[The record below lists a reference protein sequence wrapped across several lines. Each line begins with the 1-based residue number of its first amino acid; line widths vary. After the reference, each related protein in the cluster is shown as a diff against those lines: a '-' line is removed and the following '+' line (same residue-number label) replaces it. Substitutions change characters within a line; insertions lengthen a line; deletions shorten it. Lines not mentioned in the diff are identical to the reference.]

1 MATFYSFFYERRI
14 FMFFTISGNAKLDKE
29 LIRKATKKV
38 GKRTSFLPKTIK
50 YSVIETEEQLHVLG
64 QVLEQENQSS
74 VKLTLTLHDKEGKIE
89 KAGTEYVFGPLDYQI
104 SEGFYPTLIDLI
116 RLDIFKDTDET
127 MSVEESY
134 RNEKILQVLEEELE
148 SDQRKVNQVSE
159 VEANEEVPWERP
171 IFPKDESKE
180 KEKGIIDEQADI
192 LTHKSIFEEENEVMG
207 QLEVDPFEETMEN
220 EETAEVEVDPV
231 EANEEPTWTE
241 GDSQEYIEPLISEE
255 VEKNET
261 EIQKATVFDYILDQ
275 YPPEYEW
282 MKEKNKLFLNEL
294 YSKYQLPQTYQA
306 FLESKEELISQGKGT
321 LLEQLES
328 VQSTNWHEL
337 AQEDLLA
344 TFEERQQETDQEI
357 NEYATEQSSNWEK
370 AKEELN
376 KEEQRVIEEE
386 VQKIKERYE
395 KKRDN
400 AYSLCVEKINNFTQT
415 NQEALSKEKEN
426 LLKERIKERK
436 EEFYRGLRTDKLRI
450 SKELNEQ
457 LNKLY
462 QTTTEVLMEKHEQI
476 QQELQVQIPKWKKE
490 YEIHQQELKEQ
501 EEKQRKKEKEREQ
514 LELKK
519 REQDLAE
526 QKMALEKQR
535 LEQEKEKEAAA
546 RKERQEQMDTL
557 RQAQLNYLTHPQ
569 PAPLVTAVQTPVDNQ
584 TNLTPSP
591 QRSFNGWMV
600 GCIASLSLLL
610 GGGTVFA
617 FNHINQ
623 SSQADSVATTASIKE
638 EAQEQAR
645 KEYEQQLEEL
655 LNRTNQSTTESSM
668 ENSKESDS
676 SKAKE
681 GSSDSTVQSNTSE
694 SSESNEVK

>member
-1 MATFYSFFYERRI
+1 
-14 FMFFTISGNAKLDKE
+14 MFFTISGNAKLDKE

-116 RLDIFKDTDET
+116 RLDVFKDTDET

-134 RNEKILQVLEEELE
+134 RNEKLLQVLEEELE

-159 VEANEEVPWERP
+159 VEVNEEVPWERP
-171 IFPKDESKE
+171 IFPKKESKE
-180 KEKGIIDEQADI
+180 KETVYVDEQADI
-192 LTHKSIFEEENEVMG
+192 PTQKSIFEEENDVMG
-207 QLEVDPFEETMEN
+207 QLEVDPFEETMED
-220 EETAEVEVDPV
+220 EETDEVEVDPV
-231 EANEEPTWTE
+231 EANEESTWTE
-241 GDSQEYIEPLISEE
+241 GDFQEYIEPLISEE

-275 YPPEYEW
+275 YPPEHEW

-337 AQEDLLA
+337 GQEDLLA

-370 AKEELN
+370 VKEELN

-386 VQKIKERYE
+386 VQKVKERYE

-400 AYSLCVEKINNFTQT
+400 AYSLCVEKINNFTKT

-436 EEFYRGLRTDKLRI
+436 EEFYRGLRTDKLKI

-490 YEIHQQELKEQ
+490 YEIQQQELKEQ
-501 EEKQRKKEKEREQ
+501 E
-514 LELKK
+514 
-519 REQDLAE
+519 
-526 QKMALEKQR
+526 EKQR

-557 RQAQLNYLTHPQ
+557 RQAQLNYLAQPQ
-569 PAPLVTAVQTPVDNQ
+569 PVAAVQTPVNNQ
-584 TNLTPSP
+584 ANLTPSP

>member
-1 MATFYSFFYERRI
+1 MY
-14 FMFFTISGNAKLDKE
+14 FTIAGNTKTDKE
-29 LIRKATKKV
+29 LIKKATKEV

-64 QVLEQENQSS
+64 KVLEHESRSS
-74 VKLTLTLHDKEGKIE
+74 VKLTLTLHDTEGKIE

-104 SEGFYPTLIDLI
+104 SEGFYPTLMDLI
-116 RLDIFKDTDET
+116 RLDVFKETDET

-134 RNEKILQVLEEELE
+134 RNEKLLQVLEEELE
-148 SDQRKVNQVSE
+148 SDQRKVNQGSE
-159 VEANEEVPWERP
+159 VEVNEEVPWERP
-171 IFPKDESKE
+171 IFPKKESKE
-180 KEKGIIDEQADI
+180 KETVYVDEQADI
-192 LTHKSIFEEENEVMG
+192 PTQKSIFEEENDVMG
-207 QLEVDPFEETMEN
+207 QLEVDPFEETMED

-231 EANEEPTWTE
+231 EANEESIWTE

-255 VEKNET
+255 VEKNEI
-261 EIQKATVFDYILDQ
+261 EIQKATIFDYILDQ
-275 YPPEYEW
+275 YPPEHEW

-400 AYSLCVEKINNFTQT
+400 AYSLCVAKINNFTQT

-436 EEFYRGLRTDKLRI
+436 EEFYRGLRTDKLKI

-490 YEIHQQELKEQ
+490 YEIQQQELKEQ
-501 EEKQRKKEKEREQ
+501 EEKQRQKEKEREQ

-526 QKMALEKQR
+526 QQMAIEKQR
-535 LEQEKEKEAAA
+535 LNQEKEKEAA

-557 RQAQLNYLTHPQ
+557 RQAQLNYLAQPQ
-569 PAPLVTAVQTPVDNQ
+569 PTSSVAAVQTPVNNQ

-623 SSQADSVATTASIKE
+623 SSQADSVATTTSIKE

-668 ENSKESDS
+668 ENSKESDP

>member
-1 MATFYSFFYERRI
+1 MIA
-14 FMFFTISGNAKLDKE
+14 GNIKKDKE
-29 LIRKATKKV
+29 LIKKATKEV

-50 YSVIETEEQLHVLG
+50 YSVIETEEQLHALG
-64 QVLEQENQSS
+64 KVLEQEKQSS
-74 VKLTLTLHDKEGKIE
+74 VKLTLTLHDTEGKIE

-104 SEGFYPTLIDLI
+104 SEGFYPTLMDLI
-116 RLDIFKDTDET
+116 RLDIFKETDEN

-134 RNEKILQVLEEELE
+134 RNEKLLQVLEEELE
-148 SDQRKVNQVSE
+148 NDQLKVSQVSE
-159 VEANEEVPWERP
+159 GEANEEVPWERP
-171 IFPKDESKE
+171 IFPKKESKE
-180 KEKGIIDEQADI
+180 KEPVNVDEQADI
-192 LTHKSIFEEENEVMG
+192 PTQKSIFEEENEVMD
-207 QLEVDPFEETMEN
+207 QLDGDPFEETME
-220 EETAEVEVDPV
+220 ETTKVEIDPV

-357 NEYATEQSSNWEK
+357 NEYATEQSSNWER

-386 VQKIKERYE
+386 VQRIKERYE

-426 LLKERIKERK
+426 LLKERIRERK
-436 EEFYRGLRTDKLRI
+436 EEFYRGLRTDKLKI

-462 QTTTEVLMEKHEQI
+462 QTTTEVLTEKHEQI

-490 YEIHQQELKEQ
+490 YEIQQQELKEQ
-501 EEKQRKKEKEREQ
+501 EEKQRQKEKEREQ

-526 QKMALEKQR
+526 QQMAIEKQR
-535 LEQEKEKEAAA
+535 LKQEKEKEVAA

-557 RQAQLNYLTHPQ
+557 RQAQLNYLAHPQ
-569 PAPLVTAVQTPVDNQ
+569 PVSTVQTPVDNNQ
-584 TNLTPSP
+584 ANLTPSP

-623 SSQADSVATTASIKE
+623 SSQADSVATTTSIKE

-645 KEYEQQLEEL
+645 KEYEQQLEEI
-655 LNRTNQSTTESSM
+655 LNRTNQSTTDSSM
-668 ENSKESDS
+668 ENSKASDS
-676 SKAKE
+676 SKTKE
-681 GSSDSTVQSNTSE
+681 GSSDSTVQSNSSE

>member
-1 MATFYSFFYERRI
+1 MYFLLLFYERRI
-14 FMFFTISGNAKLDKE
+14 LMYFTITGNTKKDKE
-29 LIRKATKKV
+29 LIKKATKEV

-64 QVLEQENQSS
+64 KVLEQENQAS
-74 VKLTLTLHDKEGKIE
+74 VNLTLTLHDTEGKIE
-89 KAGTEYVFGPLDYQI
+89 KAGTEYVFGSLDYQI
-104 SEGFYPTLIDLI
+104 SEGFYPTLMDLI
-116 RLDIFKDTDET
+116 RLDVFKETDET

-134 RNEKILQVLEEELE
+134 RNEKLLQVLDEELE
-148 SDQRKVNQVSE
+148 NDQRKVNQVSE
-159 VEANEEVPWERP
+159 VEVNEEVPWERP
-171 IFPKDESKE
+171 IFPKKESE
-180 KEKGIIDEQADI
+180 EKGKDFVDEQADI
-192 LTHKSIFEEENEVMG
+192 PTQKSIFEEENEVME
-207 QLEVDPFEETMEN
+207 QIDENPFEETMED
-220 EETAEVEVDPV
+220 EETAEVEVVPA

-241 GDSQEYIEPLISEE
+241 GDSQEYIEPLISEA

-261 EIQKATVFDYILDQ
+261 EIQKATVLDYILDQ
-275 YPPEYEW
+275 YPPEHEW

-376 KEEQRVIEEE
+376 KEEQQVIEEE

-400 AYSLCVEKINNFTQT
+400 AYSLCIEKINNFTKT

-462 QTTTEVLMEKHEQI
+462 QTTTEVLMERHEQI
-476 QQELQVQIPKWKKE
+476 QQELQAQIPKWEKE
-490 YEIHQQELKEQ
+490 YEIQQQELKEQ
-501 EEKQRKKEKEREQ
+501 EEKQRQKEKEREQ

-526 QKMALEKQR
+526 QKMAIEKQR

-557 RQAQLNYLTHPQ
+557 RQAQLNYLAQPQ
-569 PAPLVTAVQTPVDNQ
+569 PVAPVQTPMNNQ

-610 GGGTVFA
+610 GGGTVFV

-676 SKAKE
+676 SKTKE
-681 GSSDSTVQSNTSE
+681 GSSDSTVHSNSSE

>member
-1 MATFYSFFYERRI
+1 MY
-14 FMFFTISGNAKLDKE
+14 FTIAGNTKTDKE
-29 LIRKATKKV
+29 LIKKATKEV

-64 QVLEQENQSS
+64 KVLEHESRSS
-74 VKLTLTLHDKEGKIE
+74 VKLTLTLHDTEGKIE
-89 KAGTEYVFGPLDYQI
+89 KAGTEYVFGQLDYQI
-104 SEGFYPTLIDLI
+104 SEGFYPTLMDLI
-116 RLDIFKDTDET
+116 RLDVFKETDET

-134 RNEKILQVLEEELE
+134 RNEKLLQVLEEELE
-148 SDQRKVNQVSE
+148 SDQRKVNQGSE
-159 VEANEEVPWERP
+159 VEVNEEVPWERQ
-171 IFPKDESKE
+171 IFPKKESKE
-180 KEKGIIDEQADI
+180 KETVYVDEQADI
-192 LTHKSIFEEENEVMG
+192 PTQKSIFEEENDVMG
-207 QLEVDPFEETMEN
+207 QLEVDPFEETMEDD
-220 EETAEVEVDPV
+220 ETAEVEVDPV
-231 EANEEPTWTE
+231 EANEESIWTE

-275 YPPEYEW
+275 YPPEHEW
-282 MKEKNKLFLNEL
+282 MKEKNKLFLNGL

-426 LLKERIKERK
+426 LLKERIRERK
-436 EEFYRGLRTDKLRI
+436 EEFYQGLRTDKLKI

-476 QQELQVQIPKWKKE
+476 QQELQVQISKWKKE
-490 YEIHQQELKEQ
+490 YEIQQRELKEQ
-501 EEKQRKKEKEREQ
+501 EEKQRQKEKEREQ

-526 QKMALEKQR
+526 QKMAIEKQR

-557 RQAQLNYLTHPQ
+557 RQAQLNYLAQPQ
-569 PAPLVTAVQTPVDNQ
+569 PVAAVQTPVNNQ
-584 TNLTPSP
+584 ANLTPSP

-623 SSQADSVATTASIKE
+623 SSQADSVATTTSIKE

-668 ENSKESDS
+668 ENSKESDP

>member
-1 MATFYSFFYERRI
+1 M
-14 FMFFTISGNAKLDKE
+14 
-29 LIRKATKKV
+29 
-38 GKRTSFLPKTIK
+38 
-50 YSVIETEEQLHVLG
+50 
-64 QVLEQENQSS
+64 NQ
-74 VKLTLTLHDKEGKIE
+74 G
-89 KAGTEYVFGPLDYQI
+89 
-104 SEGFYPTLIDLI
+104 
-116 RLDIFKDTDET
+116 
-127 MSVEESY
+127 
-134 RNEKILQVLEEELE
+134 
-148 SDQRKVNQVSE
+148 SE
-159 VEANEEVPWERP
+159 VEVNEEVPWERP
-171 IFPKDESKE
+171 IFPKKESKE
-180 KEKGIIDEQADI
+180 KETVYVDEQADI
-192 LTHKSIFEEENEVMG
+192 PTQKSIFEEENDVMG
-207 QLEVDPFEETMEN
+207 QLEVDPFEETMED

-231 EANEEPTWTE
+231 EANEESIWTE

-275 YPPEYEW
+275 YPPEHEW
-282 MKEKNKLFLNEL
+282 MKEKNKLFLNGL

-337 AQEDLLA
+337 AQEDLLS

-426 LLKERIKERK
+426 LLKERIRERK
-436 EEFYRGLRTDKLRI
+436 EEFYQGLRTDKLKI

-476 QQELQVQIPKWKKE
+476 QQELQVQISKWKKE
-490 YEIHQQELKEQ
+490 YEIQQRELKEQ
-501 EEKQRKKEKEREQ
+501 EEKQRQKEKEREQ

-526 QKMALEKQR
+526 QKMAIEKQR

-557 RQAQLNYLTHPQ
+557 RQAQLNYLAQPQ
-569 PAPLVTAVQTPVDNQ
+569 PVAAVQTPVNNQ
-584 TNLTPSP
+584 ANLTPSP

-623 SSQADSVATTASIKE
+623 SSQADSVATTTSIKE

-668 ENSKESDS
+668 ENSKESDP

>member
-1 MATFYSFFYERRI
+1 MY
-14 FMFFTISGNAKLDKE
+14 FTIAGNTKTDKE
-29 LIRKATKKV
+29 LIKKATKGV

-64 QVLEQENQSS
+64 KVLEHESRSS
-74 VKLTLTLHDKEGKIE
+74 VKLTLTLHDTEGKIE

-104 SEGFYPTLIDLI
+104 SEGFYPTLMDLI
-116 RLDIFKDTDET
+116 RLDVFKETDET

-134 RNEKILQVLEEELE
+134 RNEKLLQVLEEELE
-148 SDQRKVNQVSE
+148 SDQRKVNQGSE
-159 VEANEEVPWERP
+159 VEVNEEVPWERP
-171 IFPKDESKE
+171 IFPKKESKE
-180 KEKGIIDEQADI
+180 KETVYVDEQADI
-192 LTHKSIFEEENEVMG
+192 PTQKSIFEEENDVMG
-207 QLEVDPFEETMEN
+207 QLEVDPFEETMED

-231 EANEEPTWTE
+231 EANEESTWTE

-255 VEKNET
+255 VEKNEI
-261 EIQKATVFDYILDQ
+261 EIQKATIFDYILDQ
-275 YPPEYEW
+275 YPPEHEW

-400 AYSLCVEKINNFTQT
+400 AYSLCVAKINNFTQT

-436 EEFYRGLRTDKLRI
+436 EEFYRGLRTDKLKI

-462 QTTTEVLMEKHEQI
+462 QTTTEVLMEKHEHI

-490 YEIHQQELKEQ
+490 YEIQQQELKEQ
-501 EEKQRKKEKEREQ
+501 EEKQRQKEKEREQ

-526 QKMALEKQR
+526 QQMAIEKQR
-535 LEQEKEKEAAA
+535 LNQEKEKEAA

-557 RQAQLNYLTHPQ
+557 RQAQLNYLAQPQ
-569 PAPLVTAVQTPVDNQ
+569 PTSSVAAVQTPVNNQ

-655 LNRTNQSTTESSM
+655 LNRTNQSTAESSM
-668 ENSKESDS
+668 ENSKESDP

>member
-1 MATFYSFFYERRI
+1 MY
-14 FMFFTISGNAKLDKE
+14 FTIAGNTKTDKE
-29 LIRKATKKV
+29 LIKKATKEV

-64 QVLEQENQSS
+64 KVLEHESRSS
-74 VKLTLTLHDKEGKIE
+74 VKLTLTLHDTEGKIE

-104 SEGFYPTLIDLI
+104 SEGFYPTLMDLI
-116 RLDIFKDTDET
+116 RLDVFKETDET

-134 RNEKILQVLEEELE
+134 RNEKLLQVLEEELE

-159 VEANEEVPWERP
+159 VEVNEEVPWERP
-171 IFPKDESKE
+171 IFPKKESKE
-180 KEKGIIDEQADI
+180 KETVYVDEQADI
-192 LTHKSIFEEENEVMG
+192 PTQKSIFEEESDVMG
-207 QLEVDPFEETMEN
+207 QLEVDPFEETMED

-231 EANEEPTWTE
+231 EANEESIWTE

-261 EIQKATVFDYILDQ
+261 ELQKATVFDYILDQ
-275 YPPEYEW
+275 YPPEHEW
-282 MKEKNKLFLNEL
+282 MKEKNKLFLNGL

-344 TFEERQQETDQEI
+344 TFEERQQEIDQEI

-426 LLKERIKERK
+426 LLKERIRERK
-436 EEFYRGLRTDKLRI
+436 EEFYQGLRTDKLKI

-490 YEIHQQELKEQ
+490 YEIQQRELKEQ
-501 EEKQRKKEKEREQ
+501 EEKQRQKEKEREQ

-526 QKMALEKQR
+526 QKMAIEKQR

-557 RQAQLNYLTHPQ
+557 RQAQLNYLAQPQ
-569 PAPLVTAVQTPVDNQ
+569 PVAAVQTPVNNQ
-584 TNLTPSP
+584 ANLTPSP

-623 SSQADSVATTASIKE
+623 SSQADSVATTTSIKE

-668 ENSKESDS
+668 ENSKESDP

>member
-1 MATFYSFFYERRI
+1 MY
-14 FMFFTISGNAKLDKE
+14 FTIAGNTKTDKE
-29 LIRKATKKV
+29 LIKKATKEV

-64 QVLEQENQSS
+64 KVLEHESRSS
-74 VKLTLTLHDKEGKIE
+74 VKLTLTLHDTEGKIE
-89 KAGTEYVFGPLDYQI
+89 KTGTEYVFGPLDYQI
-104 SEGFYPTLIDLI
+104 SEGFYPTLMDLI
-116 RLDIFKDTDET
+116 RLDVFKETDET

-134 RNEKILQVLEEELE
+134 RNEKLLQVLEEELE
-148 SDQRKVNQVSE
+148 SDQRKVNQGSE
-159 VEANEEVPWERP
+159 VEVNEEVPWERP
-171 IFPKDESKE
+171 IFPKKESKE
-180 KEKGIIDEQADI
+180 KETVYVDEQADI
-192 LTHKSIFEEENEVMG
+192 PTQKSIFEEENDVMG
-207 QLEVDPFEETMEN
+207 QLEVDPFEETMED

-231 EANEEPTWTE
+231 EANEESTWTE

-255 VEKNET
+255 VEKNEI

-275 YPPEYEW
+275 YPPEHEW
-282 MKEKNKLFLNEL
+282 TKEKNKLFLNEL

-436 EEFYRGLRTDKLRI
+436 EEFYLGLRTDKLKI

-462 QTTTEVLMEKHEQI
+462 QTTTKVLMEKHEQI

-490 YEIHQQELKEQ
+490 YEIQQQELKEQ
-501 EEKQRKKEKEREQ
+501 EEKQRQKEKEHEQ
-514 LELKK
+514 LEIRK

-526 QKMALEKQR
+526 QKMAIEKQR

-557 RQAQLNYLTHPQ
+557 RQAQLNYLAQPQ
-569 PAPLVTAVQTPVDNQ
+569 PVAAVQTPVNNQ
-584 TNLTPSP
+584 ANLTPSP

-668 ENSKESDS
+668 ENSKESDP

>member
-1 MATFYSFFYERRI
+1 M
-14 FMFFTISGNAKLDKE
+14 
-29 LIRKATKKV
+29 
-38 GKRTSFLPKTIK
+38 
-50 YSVIETEEQLHVLG
+50 
-64 QVLEQENQSS
+64 
-74 VKLTLTLHDKEGKIE
+74 TLTLHDTEGKIE

-104 SEGFYPTLIDLI
+104 SEGFYPTLMDLI
-116 RLDIFKDTDET
+116 RLDVFKETDET

-134 RNEKILQVLEEELE
+134 RNEKLLQVLEEELE
-148 SDQRKVNQVSE
+148 SDHRKVNQGSE
-159 VEANEEVPWERP
+159 VEVNEEVPWERP
-171 IFPKDESKE
+171 IFPKKESKE
-180 KEKGIIDEQADI
+180 KETVYVDEQADI
-192 LTHKSIFEEENEVMG
+192 PTQKSIFEEENDVMG
-207 QLEVDPFEETMEN
+207 QLEVDPFEETMED

-231 EANEEPTWTE
+231 EANEESTWTE

-255 VEKNET
+255 VEKNEI
-261 EIQKATVFDYILDQ
+261 EIQKATVFDYILDR
-275 YPPEYEW
+275 YPPEHEW

-426 LLKERIKERK
+426 LLKERIRERK
-436 EEFYRGLRTDKLRI
+436 EEFYQGLRTDKLKI

-462 QTTTEVLMEKHEQI
+462 QITSEALMEKHEQI

-490 YEIHQQELKEQ
+490 YKIYQQELKEQ
-501 EEKQRKKEKEREQ
+501 EEKQRQKEKEREQ

-519 REQDLAE
+519 RKQDLAE
-526 QKMALEKQR
+526 QQMAIEKQR

-557 RQAQLNYLTHPQ
+557 RQAQLNYLAQPQ
-569 PAPLVTAVQTPVDNQ
+569 PVAAVQTPVNNQ
-584 TNLTPSP
+584 ANLTPSP

-623 SSQADSVATTASIKE
+623 SSQADSVATTTSIKE

-668 ENSKESDS
+668 ENSKESDL

>member
-1 MATFYSFFYERRI
+1 MY
-14 FMFFTISGNAKLDKE
+14 FTIAGNTKTDKE
-29 LIRKATKKV
+29 LIKKATKEV

-64 QVLEQENQSS
+64 KVLEHESRSS
-74 VKLTLTLHDKEGKIE
+74 VKLTLALHDTEGKIE
-89 KAGTEYVFGPLDYQI
+89 KTGTEYVFGPLDYQI
-104 SEGFYPTLIDLI
+104 SEGFYPTLMDLI
-116 RLDIFKDTDET
+116 RLDVFKETDET

-134 RNEKILQVLEEELE
+134 RNEKLLQVLEEELE
-148 SDQRKVNQVSE
+148 SDQRKVNQGSE
-159 VEANEEVPWERP
+159 VEVNEEVPWERP
-171 IFPKDESKE
+171 IFPKKESKE
-180 KEKGIIDEQADI
+180 KETVYVDEQADI
-192 LTHKSIFEEENEVMG
+192 PTQKSIFEEENDVMG
-207 QLEVDPFEETMEN
+207 QLEVDPFEETMED

-231 EANEEPTWTE
+231 EANEESTWTE

-255 VEKNET
+255 VEKNEI

-275 YPPEYEW
+275 YPPEHEW
-282 MKEKNKLFLNEL
+282 TKEKNKLFLNEL

-436 EEFYRGLRTDKLRI
+436 EEFYLGLRTDKLKI

-462 QTTTEVLMEKHEQI
+462 QTTTKVLMEKHEQI

-490 YEIHQQELKEQ
+490 YEIQQQELKEQ
-501 EEKQRKKEKEREQ
+501 EEKQRQKEKEHEQ
-514 LELKK
+514 LEIRK

-526 QKMALEKQR
+526 QKMAIEKQR

-557 RQAQLNYLTHPQ
+557 RQAQLNYLAQPQ
-569 PAPLVTAVQTPVDNQ
+569 PVAAVQTPVNNQ
-584 TNLTPSP
+584 ANLTPSP
-591 QRSFNGWMV
+591 QRSFDGWMV

-655 LNRTNQSTTESSM
+655 LNRTNQSTTDSNM

-676 SKAKE
+676 SKTKE

>member
-1 MATFYSFFYERRI
+1 MY
-14 FMFFTISGNAKLDKE
+14 FTIAGNTKTDKE
-29 LIRKATKKV
+29 LIKKATKEV

-64 QVLEQENQSS
+64 KVLEHESRSS
-74 VKLTLTLHDKEGKIE
+74 VKLTLTLHDTEGKIE

-104 SEGFYPTLIDLI
+104 SEGFYPTLMDLI
-116 RLDIFKDTDET
+116 RLDVFKETDET

-134 RNEKILQVLEEELE
+134 RNEKLLQVLEEELE
-148 SDQRKVNQVSE
+148 SHQRKVNQGSE
-159 VEANEEVPWERP
+159 VEVNEEVPWERP
-171 IFPKDESKE
+171 IFPKKESKE
-180 KEKGIIDEQADI
+180 KETVYVDEQADI
-192 LTHKSIFEEENEVMG
+192 PTQKSIFEEENDVMG
-207 QLEVDPFEETMEN
+207 QLEVDPFEETMED

-231 EANEEPTWTE
+231 EANEESIWTE

-275 YPPEYEW
+275 YPPEHEW
-282 MKEKNKLFLNEL
+282 MKEKNKLFLNGL

-337 AQEDLLA
+337 AQEDLLS

-426 LLKERIKERK
+426 LLKERIRERK
-436 EEFYRGLRTDKLRI
+436 EEFYQGLRTDKLKI

-476 QQELQVQIPKWKKE
+476 QQELQVQISKWKKE
-490 YEIHQQELKEQ
+490 YEIQQRELKEQ
-501 EEKQRKKEKEREQ
+501 EEKQRQKEKEREQ

-526 QKMALEKQR
+526 QKMAIEKQR

-557 RQAQLNYLTHPQ
+557 RQAQLNYLAQPQ
-569 PAPLVTAVQTPVDNQ
+569 PVAAVQTPVNNQ
-584 TNLTPSP
+584 ANLTPSP

-623 SSQADSVATTASIKE
+623 SSQADSVATTTSIKE

-668 ENSKESDS
+668 ENSKESDP

>member
-1 MATFYSFFYERRI
+1 MY
-14 FMFFTISGNAKLDKE
+14 FTILGNTKKDKE
-29 LIRKATKKV
+29 LIKKATKEV
-38 GKRTSFLPKTIK
+38 GKRTSFLPKTMK
-50 YSVIETEEQLHVLG
+50 YSVIETEEQLHALG
-64 QVLEQENQSS
+64 KVLEQESQSS
-74 VKLTLTLHDKEGKIE
+74 VKLTLTLHDTEGKIE

-104 SEGFYPTLIDLI
+104 SEGFYPTLMDLI
-116 RLDIFKDTDET
+116 RLDVFKETDET

-134 RNEKILQVLEEELE
+134 RNEKLLQVLEEELE
-148 SDQRKVNQVSE
+148 NDQRKVSQVSE
-159 VEANEEVPWERP
+159 VEVNEEVPWERP
-171 IFPKDESKE
+171 IFPKKESKE
-180 KEKGIIDEQADI
+180 KEPVNVAEQADI
-192 LTHKSIFEEENEVMG
+192 PTQKSIFEEENEVMD
-207 QLEVDPFEETMEN
+207 QLDGDPFEETT
-220 EETAEVEVDPV
+220 EETIEVEIDPV

-261 EIQKATVFDYILDQ
+261 EIQKATVLDYILDQ

-328 VQSTNWHEL
+328 VQSTNWHEI

-357 NEYATEQSSNWEK
+357 NEYATEQSSNWER

-376 KEEQRVIEEE
+376 KEEQRMIEEE
-386 VQKIKERYE
+386 VQRIKERYE

-415 NQEALSKEKEN
+415 NQEALSKEKDN
-426 LLKERIKERK
+426 LLKERIRERK
-436 EEFYRGLRTDKLRI
+436 EEFYRGLRTDKLKI

-490 YEIHQQELKEQ
+490 YAIQQKELKEQ
-501 EEKQRKKEKEREQ
+501 EEKQRQKEKEREQ
-514 LELKK
+514 LEIKK

-526 QKMALEKQR
+526 QQMAIEKQR

-557 RQAQLNYLTHPQ
+557 RQAQLNYLAHPQ
-569 PAPLVTAVQTPVDNQ
+569 PVATVQTPVDNNQ
-584 TNLTPSP
+584 ANLTPSP

-623 SSQADSVATTASIKE
+623 SSQADSAATTASIKE
-638 EAQEQAR
+638 EAQEKAR

-655 LNRTNQSTTESSM
+655 LNRTNQSITDSSM

-676 SKAKE
+676 SKTKD
-681 GSSDSTVQSNTSE
+681 GSSDSTVHSNSSE

>member
-1 MATFYSFFYERRI
+1 MY
-14 FMFFTISGNAKLDKE
+14 FTIVGNAKRDKE
-29 LIRKATKKV
+29 LIKKAT
-38 GKRTSFLPKTIK
+38 GKRTSFIPKIIK
-50 YSVIETEEQLHVLG
+50 YSVLETEEQLQALG
-64 QVLEQENQSS
+64 KVLEQENQSS
-74 VKLTLTLHDKEGKIE
+74 VELTLTLHDTEGKIE
-89 KAGTEYVFGPLDYQI
+89 KAGTEYVFGMLNYQV
-104 SEGFYPTLIDLI
+104 SEGFYPTLMDLI
-116 RLDIFKDTDET
+116 RLDMFKETDEN

-134 RNEKILQVLEEELE
+134 RNEKLLQVLEEELE
-148 SDQRKVNQVSE
+148 NDQRKVNQMSE
-159 VEANEEVPWERP
+159 VEVNEEVPWERP
-171 IFPKDESKE
+171 IFPKKESKE
-180 KEKGIIDEQADI
+180 KVEDFVDEQADI
-192 LTHKSIFEEENEVMG
+192 PTQKSIFEEKNDVMD
-207 QLEVDPFEETMEN
+207 QLDEDLFEETMED
-220 EETAEVEVDPV
+220 EETSKVEVEPV
-231 EANEEPTWTE
+231 EDNEEPAWTE
-241 GDSQEYIEPLISEE
+241 GNSHEYIKPVISEE

-261 EIQKATVFDYILDQ
+261 EIQKATGFDYILDQ
-275 YPPEYEW
+275 YPPEHEW

-294 YSKYQLPQTYQA
+294 YLKYQLPQTYQA
-306 FLESKEELISQGKGT
+306 FLESKEELILQGKGT

-370 AKEELN
+370 VKEELN
-376 KEEQRVIEEE
+376 KEEQRMIEEE
-386 VQKIKERYE
+386 VQKIKDRYE

-400 AYSLCVEKINNFTQT
+400 AYTLCVEKINNFTQT

-426 LLKERIKERK
+426 LLKERIRERK
-436 EEFYRGLRTDKLRI
+436 EEFYRGLRTDKLKI

-462 QTTTEVLMEKHEQI
+462 QTTTKVLMEKHEQI
-476 QQELQVQIPKWKKE
+476 QQELQTQIPKWKKE
-490 YEIHQQELKEQ
+490 YAIQQQELKEQ
-501 EEKQRKKEKEREQ
+501 EEKQRQKEKEREQ

-526 QKMALEKQR
+526 QQMALEKQR
-535 LEQEKEKEAAA
+535 LEQEKEKEAAD

-557 RQAQLNYLTHPQ
+557 RQAQLNYLAQPQ
-569 PAPLVTAVQTPVDNQ
+569 PTPSVAAIQTPVNNQ

-638 EAQEQAR
+638 EAQEQER
-645 KEYEQQLEEL
+645 KEYEQQLEKL
-655 LNRTNQSTTESSM
+655 LNRTNQSTTESSV

-676 SKAKE
+676 SKTKE
-681 GSSDSTVQSNTSE
+681 GSSDSTVHSNSSE

>member
-1 MATFYSFFYERRI
+1 
-14 FMFFTISGNAKLDKE
+14 
-29 LIRKATKKV
+29 
-38 GKRTSFLPKTIK
+38 
-50 YSVIETEEQLHVLG
+50 
-64 QVLEQENQSS
+64 
-74 VKLTLTLHDKEGKIE
+74 
-89 KAGTEYVFGPLDYQI
+89 
-104 SEGFYPTLIDLI
+104 
-116 RLDIFKDTDET
+116 
-127 MSVEESY
+127 
-134 RNEKILQVLEEELE
+134 LEEELE
-148 SDQRKVNQVSE
+148 NDQRKVNQMSE
-159 VEANEEVPWERP
+159 VEVNEEAPWERP
-171 IFPKDESKE
+171 IFPKDEPKE
-180 KEKGIIDEQADI
+180 KEPVNDGEQADI
-192 LTHKSIFEEENEVMG
+192 PIQESIFEEEIDVRN
-207 QLEVDPFEETMEN
+207 QLDGDPFEETMQD
-220 EETAEVEVDPV
+220 EETAKVEIDPV
-231 EANEEPTWTE
+231 EAIEEPTWTE
-241 GDSQEYIEPLISEE
+241 EDSQEYIEPLISKE

-400 AYSLCVEKINNFTQT
+400 AYSLCVEKINNFTKT
-415 NQEALSKEKEN
+415 NQEALLKEKEN

-436 EEFYRGLRTDKLRI
+436 EEFYRGLRTDKLKI

-462 QTTTEVLMEKHEQI
+462 QTTTKVLMERHEQI
-476 QQELQVQIPKWKKE
+476 QQELQAQIPKWEKE
-490 YEIHQQELKEQ
+490 YEIQQQELKEQ
-501 EEKQRKKEKEREQ
+501 EEKQRQEEKEREQ
-514 LELKK
+514 LDLKK
-519 REQDLAE
+519 REQEIAE
-526 QKMALEKQR
+526 QKMAIEKQR

-546 RKERQEQMDTL
+546 RKERQEQMDIL
-557 RQAQLNYLTHPQ
+557 RQAQLNYLAQPQ
-569 PAPLVTAVQTPVDNQ
+569 PVAPVQMPMNNQ

-655 LNRTNQSTTESSM
+655 FNRTNQSTTESSM

-676 SKAKE
+676 SKTKE
-681 GSSDSTVQSNTSE
+681 GSSDSTVQSNSSE

>member
-1 MATFYSFFYERRI
+1 MI
-14 FMFFTISGNAKLDKE
+14 VGNTKKDKE
-29 LIRKATKKV
+29 LIKKATKEV

-50 YSVIETEEQLHVLG
+50 YSVIETEEQLHALG
-64 QVLEQENQSS
+64 KVLEQEKQSS
-74 VKLTLTLHDKEGKIE
+74 VKLTLTLHDTEGKIE

-104 SEGFYPTLIDLI
+104 SEGFYPTLMDLI
-116 RLDIFKDTDET
+116 RLDMFKETDEN

-134 RNEKILQVLEEELE
+134 RNEKLLQVLEEELE
-148 SDQRKVNQVSE
+148 NDQLKVSQVSE
-159 VEANEEVPWERP
+159 GEANEEVPWERP
-171 IFPKDESKE
+171 IFPKKESKE
-180 KEKGIIDEQADI
+180 KEPVNVDEQADI
-192 LTHKSIFEEENEVMG
+192 PTQKSIFEEENEVMD
-207 QLEVDPFEETMEN
+207 QLDGDPFEETME
-220 EETAEVEVDPV
+220 ETTKVEIDPV

-241 GDSQEYIEPLISEE
+241 GDSQEYIEPLISEK

-294 YSKYQLPQTYQA
+294 YLKYQLPQTYQA

-328 VQSTNWHEL
+328 VQSTNWHEI

-357 NEYATEQSSNWEK
+357 NEYATEQSSNWER

-386 VQKIKERYE
+386 VQRIKERYE

-415 NQEALSKEKEN
+415 NQEALSKEKDN
-426 LLKERIKERK
+426 LLKERIRERK
-436 EEFYRGLRTDKLRI
+436 EEFYRDLRTDKLKI

-490 YEIHQQELKEQ
+490 YAIQQKELKEQ
-501 EEKQRKKEKEREQ
+501 EEKQRQKEKEREQ
-514 LELKK
+514 LEIKK

-526 QKMALEKQR
+526 QQMAIEKQR

-557 RQAQLNYLTHPQ
+557 RQVQLNYLAHPQ
-569 PAPLVTAVQTPVDNQ
+569 PVATVQTPVDNNQ
-584 TNLTPSP
+584 ANLTPSS

-623 SSQADSVATTASIKE
+623 SSQADSAATTASIKE

-655 LNRTNQSTTESSM
+655 LNRTNQSTTESSV

-676 SKAKE
+676 NKTKE
-681 GSSDSTVQSNTSE
+681 GSSNSTVQSNSSE

>member
-1 MATFYSFFYERRI
+1 MY
-14 FMFFTISGNAKLDKE
+14 FTILGNTKKDKE
-29 LIRKATKKV
+29 LIKKATKEV
-38 GKRTSFLPKTIK
+38 GKRTSFLPKTMK
-50 YSVIETEEQLHVLG
+50 YSVIETEEQLHALG
-64 QVLEQENQSS
+64 KVLEQESQSS
-74 VKLTLTLHDKEGKIE
+74 VKLTLTLHDTEGKIE

-104 SEGFYPTLIDLI
+104 SEGFYPTLMDLI
-116 RLDIFKDTDET
+116 RLDVFKETDET

-134 RNEKILQVLEEELE
+134 RNEKLLQVLEEELE
-148 SDQRKVNQVSE
+148 NDQRKVSQVSE
-159 VEANEEVPWERP
+159 VEVNEEVPWERP
-171 IFPKDESKE
+171 IFPKKESKE
-180 KEKGIIDEQADI
+180 KETVYVAEQADI
-192 LTHKSIFEEENEVMG
+192 PTQKSIFEEENEVMD
-207 QLEVDPFEETMEN
+207 QLDGDPFEETT
-220 EETAEVEVDPV
+220 EETIEVEIDPV

-261 EIQKATVFDYILDQ
+261 EIQKATVLDYILDQ

-328 VQSTNWHEL
+328 VQSTNWHEI

-357 NEYATEQSSNWEK
+357 NEYATEQSSNWER

-376 KEEQRVIEEE
+376 KEEQRMIEEE
-386 VQKIKERYE
+386 VQRIKERYE

-415 NQEALSKEKEN
+415 NQEALSKEKDN
-426 LLKERIKERK
+426 LLKERIRERK
-436 EEFYRGLRTDKLRI
+436 EEFYRGLRTDKLKI

-490 YEIHQQELKEQ
+490 YAIQQKELKEQ
-501 EEKQRKKEKEREQ
+501 EEKQRQKEKEREQ
-514 LELKK
+514 LEIKK

-526 QKMALEKQR
+526 QQMAIEKQR

-557 RQAQLNYLTHPQ
+557 RQAQLNYLAHPQ
-569 PAPLVTAVQTPVDNQ
+569 PVATVQTPVDNNQ
-584 TNLTPSP
+584 ANLTPSP

-623 SSQADSVATTASIKE
+623 SSQADSAATTASIKE
-638 EAQEQAR
+638 EAQEKAR

-655 LNRTNQSTTESSM
+655 LNRTNQSTTDSSM
-668 ENSKESDS
+668 ENSKESES
-676 SKAKE
+676 SKTKD
-681 GSSDSTVQSNTSE
+681 GSSDSTVHSNSFE

>member
-1 MATFYSFFYERRI
+1 M
-14 FMFFTISGNAKLDKE
+14 L
-29 LIRKATKKV
+29 
-38 GKRTSFLPKTIK
+38 GK
-50 YSVIETEEQLHVLG
+50 
-64 QVLEQENQSS
+64 VLEHESRSS
-74 VKLTLTLHDKEGKIE
+74 VKLTLTLHDPEGKIE
-89 KAGTEYVFGPLDYQI
+89 KAGTEYVFGQLDYQI
-104 SEGFYPTLIDLI
+104 SEGFYPTLMDLI
-116 RLDIFKDTDET
+116 RLDVFKETDET

-134 RNEKILQVLEEELE
+134 RNEKLLQVLEEELE
-148 SDQRKVNQVSE
+148 SDQRKVNQGSE
-159 VEANEEVPWERP
+159 VEVNEEVPWERP
-171 IFPKDESKE
+171 IFPKKESKE
-180 KEKGIIDEQADI
+180 KETVYVDEQADI
-192 LTHKSIFEEENEVMG
+192 PTQKSIFEEENDVMG
-207 QLEVDPFEETMEN
+207 QLEVDPFEETMED

-231 EANEEPTWTE
+231 EANEESTWTE

-255 VEKNET
+255 VEKNEI
-261 EIQKATVFDYILDQ
+261 EVQKATVFDYILDQ
-275 YPPEYEW
+275 YPPEHEW

-436 EEFYRGLRTDKLRI
+436 EEFYRGLRTDKLKI

-490 YEIHQQELKEQ
+490 YEIQQQELKEQ
-501 EEKQRKKEKEREQ
+501 EEKQRQKEKEREQ
-514 LELKK
+514 LEIRK

-526 QKMALEKQR
+526 QKMAIEKQR
-535 LEQEKEKEAAA
+535 LEQEKEKETAA

-557 RQAQLNYLTHPQ
+557 RQAQLNYLAQPQ
-569 PAPLVTAVQTPVDNQ
+569 PVAAVQTPVNNQ
-584 TNLTPSP
+584 ANLTPSP

-623 SSQADSVATTASIKE
+623 SSQADSVATTTSIKE
-638 EAQEQAR
+638 EAQEQAQEQAR

-668 ENSKESDS
+668 ENSKESDP

>member
-1 MATFYSFFYERRI
+1 MIA
-14 FMFFTISGNAKLDKE
+14 GNTKKDKE
-29 LIRKATKKV
+29 LIKKATKEV
-38 GKRTSFLPKTIK
+38 GKRASFLPKTIK

-64 QVLEQENQSS
+64 KVLEQESQSS
-74 VKLTLTLHDKEGKIE
+74 VKLTLTLHDTEGKIE
-89 KAGTEYVFGPLDYQI
+89 KSGTEYVFGPLDYQI
-104 SEGFYPTLIDLI
+104 SEGFYPTLMDLI
-116 RLDIFKDTDET
+116 RLDVFKETDET

-134 RNEKILQVLEEELE
+134 RNEKLLQVLEEELE
-148 SDQRKVNQVSE
+148 NDQIKVSQVSKNE
-159 VEANEEVPWERP
+159 VNEEAPWERP
-171 IFPKDESKE
+171 IFPKKKSKE
-180 KEKGIIDEQADI
+180 KEPVNVDEQADI
-192 LTHKSIFEEENEVMG
+192 PTQKSIFEEENEVMD
-207 QLEVDPFEETMEN
+207 QLDGDPFEETME
-220 EETAEVEVDPV
+220 ETTKVEIDPV

-241 GDSQEYIEPLISEE
+241 GDSQEYIEPLIGEE

-357 NEYATEQSSNWEK
+357 NEYATEQSSNWERT
-370 AKEELN
+370 KEELN

-386 VQKIKERYE
+386 VKKIKERYE

-426 LLKERIKERK
+426 LLKERIRERK
-436 EEFYRGLRTDKLRI
+436 EEFYLGLRTDKLKI

-462 QTTTEVLMEKHEQI
+462 QTTTEVLTERHEQI
-476 QQELQVQIPKWKKE
+476 QQELQAQIPKWEKE
-490 YEIHQQELKEQ
+490 YEIQQQELKEQ
-501 EEKQRKKEKEREQ
+501 EEKQRQEEKEREQ
-514 LELKK
+514 LEIRK

-526 QKMALEKQR
+526 QKMAIEKQR

-557 RQAQLNYLTHPQ
+557 RQAQLNYLAQPQ
-569 PAPLVTAVQTPVDNQ
+569 PVAPVQTPMNNQ

-668 ENSKESDS
+668 ENSKESDP

>member
-1 MATFYSFFYERRI
+1 MI
-14 FMFFTISGNAKLDKE
+14 VGNTKKDKE
-29 LIRKATKKV
+29 LIKKATKEV
-38 GKRTSFLPKTIK
+38 GKRTYFLPKTIK
-50 YSVIETEEQLHVLG
+50 YSVIETEEQLHALG
-64 QVLEQENQSS
+64 KVLEQEKQSS
-74 VKLTLTLHDKEGKIE
+74 VKLTLTLHDTEGKIE

-104 SEGFYPTLIDLI
+104 SEGFYPTLMDLI
-116 RLDIFKDTDET
+116 RLDMFKETDEN

-134 RNEKILQVLEEELE
+134 RNEKLLQVLEEELE
-148 SDQRKVNQVSE
+148 NDQLKVSQVSE
-159 VEANEEVPWERP
+159 GEANEEVPWERP
-171 IFPKDESKE
+171 IFPKKESKE
-180 KEKGIIDEQADI
+180 KEPVNVDEQADI
-192 LTHKSIFEEENEVMG
+192 PTQKSIFEEENEVMD
-207 QLEVDPFEETMEN
+207 QLDGDPFEETME
-220 EETAEVEVDPV
+220 ETTKVEIDPV

-294 YSKYQLPQTYQA
+294 YLKYQLPQTYQA

-328 VQSTNWHEL
+328 VQSTNWHEI

-357 NEYATEQSSNWEK
+357 NEYATEQSSNWER

-386 VQKIKERYE
+386 VQRIKERYE

-400 AYSLCVEKINNFTQT
+400 AYSFCVEKINNFTQT
-415 NQEALSKEKEN
+415 NQEALSKEKDN
-426 LLKERIKERK
+426 LLKERIRERK
-436 EEFYRGLRTDKLRI
+436 EEFYRDLRTDKLKI

-490 YEIHQQELKEQ
+490 YAIQQKELKEQ
-501 EEKQRKKEKEREQ
+501 EEKQRQKEKEREQ
-514 LELKK
+514 LEIKK

-526 QKMALEKQR
+526 QQMAIEKQR

-546 RKERQEQMDTL
+546 HKERQEQMDTL
-557 RQAQLNYLTHPQ
+557 RQVQLNYLAHPQ
-569 PAPLVTAVQTPVDNQ
+569 PVATVQTPVDNNQ
-584 TNLTPSP
+584 ANLTPSS

-623 SSQADSVATTASIKE
+623 SSQADSAATTASIKE

-655 LNRTNQSTTESSM
+655 LNRTNQSTTESSV

-676 SKAKE
+676 NKTKE
-681 GSSDSTVQSNTSE
+681 GSSNSTVQSNSSE

>member
-1 MATFYSFFYERRI
+1 M
-14 FMFFTISGNAKLDKE
+14 
-29 LIRKATKKV
+29 
-38 GKRTSFLPKTIK
+38 
-50 YSVIETEEQLHVLG
+50 
-64 QVLEQENQSS
+64 
-74 VKLTLTLHDKEGKIE
+74 TLTLHDTEGKIE

-104 SEGFYPTLIDLI
+104 SEGFYPTLMDLI
-116 RLDIFKDTDET
+116 RLDVFKETDET

-134 RNEKILQVLEEELE
+134 RNEKLLQVLEEELE
-148 SDQRKVNQVSE
+148 SDHRKVNQGSE
-159 VEANEEVPWERP
+159 VEVNEEVPWERP
-171 IFPKDESKE
+171 IFPKKESKE
-180 KEKGIIDEQADI
+180 KETVYVDEQADI
-192 LTHKSIFEEENEVMG
+192 PTQKSIFEEENDVMG
-207 QLEVDPFEETMEN
+207 QLEVDPFEETMED

-231 EANEEPTWTE
+231 EANEESTWTE

-255 VEKNET
+255 VEKNEI
-261 EIQKATVFDYILDQ
+261 EVQKATVFDYILDQ
-275 YPPEYEW
+275 YPPEHEW

-426 LLKERIKERK
+426 LLKERIRERK
-436 EEFYRGLRTDKLRI
+436 EEFYQGLRTDKLKI

-462 QTTTEVLMEKHEQI
+462 QITSEALMEKHEQI

-490 YEIHQQELKEQ
+490 YKIYQQELKEQ
-501 EEKQRKKEKEREQ
+501 EEKQRQKEKEREQ

-519 REQDLAE
+519 RKQDLAE
-526 QKMALEKQR
+526 QQMAIEKQR

-557 RQAQLNYLTHPQ
+557 RQAQLNYLAQPQ
-569 PAPLVTAVQTPVDNQ
+569 PVAAVQTPVNNQ
-584 TNLTPSP
+584 ANLTPSP

-623 SSQADSVATTASIKE
+623 SSQADSVATTTSIKE

-668 ENSKESDS
+668 ENSKESDL

>member
-1 MATFYSFFYERRI
+1 MY
-14 FMFFTISGNAKLDKE
+14 FTIAGNTKTDKE
-29 LIRKATKKV
+29 LIKKATKEV

-64 QVLEQENQSS
+64 KVLEHESRSS
-74 VKLTLTLHDKEGKIE
+74 VKLTLTLHDTEGKIE

-104 SEGFYPTLIDLI
+104 SEGFYPTLMDLI
-116 RLDIFKDTDET
+116 RLDVFKETDET

-134 RNEKILQVLEEELE
+134 RNEKLLQVLEEELE
-148 SDQRKVNQVSE
+148 SDHRKVNQGSE
-159 VEANEEVPWERP
+159 VEVNEEVPWERP
-171 IFPKDESKE
+171 IFPKKESKE
-180 KEKGIIDEQADI
+180 KETVYVDEQADI
-192 LTHKSIFEEENEVMG
+192 PTQKSIFEEENDVMG
-207 QLEVDPFEETMEN
+207 QLEVDPFEETMED

-231 EANEEPTWTE
+231 EANEESIWTE

-275 YPPEYEW
+275 YPPEHEW

-426 LLKERIKERK
+426 LLKERIRERK
-436 EEFYRGLRTDKLRI
+436 EEFYQGLRTDKLKI

-490 YEIHQQELKEQ
+490 YEIQQRELKEQ
-501 EEKQRKKEKEREQ
+501 EEKQWQKEKEREQ

-526 QKMALEKQR
+526 KKMAIEKQR

-557 RQAQLNYLTHPQ
+557 RQAQLNYLAQPQ
-569 PAPLVTAVQTPVDNQ
+569 PVAAVQTPVNNQ
-584 TNLTPSP
+584 ANLTPSP
-591 QRSFNGWMV
+591 QGSFNGWMV

-623 SSQADSVATTASIKE
+623 SSQADSVATTTSIKE

-668 ENSKESDS
+668 ENSKESDP

>member
-1 MATFYSFFYERRI
+1 MY
-14 FMFFTISGNAKLDKE
+14 FTIAGNTKTDKE
-29 LIRKATKKV
+29 LIKKATKEV
-38 GKRTSFLPKTIK
+38 GKRTSFLPKTMK

-64 QVLEQENQSS
+64 KVLEQESQSS
-74 VKLTLTLHDKEGKIE
+74 VKLALTLHDTEGKIE

-104 SEGFYPTLIDLI
+104 SEGFYPTLMDLI
-116 RLDIFKDTDET
+116 RLDVFKETDET

-134 RNEKILQVLEEELE
+134 RNEKLLQVLEELE
-148 SDQRKVNQVSE
+148 SDQRKANQVSE
-159 VEANEEVPWERP
+159 VEAKEEVPWERP
-171 IFPKDESKE
+171 IFPKKESKE
-180 KEKGIIDEQADI
+180 KGEGFAGEQADI
-192 LTHKSIFEEENEVMG
+192 PTQKSIFEEENEVMD
-207 QLEVDPFEETMEN
+207 QLEVDPFEETME
-220 EETAEVEVDPV
+220 ETTEVESDPV

-241 GDSQEYIEPLISEE
+241 EDSKEYIEPLISEE

-282 MKEKNKLFLNEL
+282 MKEKNQLFLNEL

-344 TFEERQQETDQEI
+344 IFEERQQETDQEI
-357 NEYATEQSSNWEK
+357 NEYATEQSSNWERT
-370 AKEELN
+370 KEELN
-376 KEEQRVIEEE
+376 KEEQQVIEEE

-400 AYSLCVEKINNFTQT
+400 AYSLCVEKINNFTKT

-426 LLKERIKERK
+426 LLKERIRERK
-436 EEFYRGLRTDKLRI
+436 EEFYRGLRTDKLKI

-462 QTTTEVLMEKHEQI
+462 QTTTEVLTEKHEQI
-476 QQELQVQIPKWKKE
+476 QQELQIQIPKWKKE
-490 YEIHQQELKEQ
+490 YEIQQKELKEQ
-501 EEKQRKKEKEREQ
+501 EEKQRQKEKEREE

-526 QKMALEKQR
+526 QQMAIEKQR

-557 RQAQLNYLTHPQ
+557 RQVQLNYLAQPQ
-569 PAPLVTAVQTPVDNQ
+569 PTPSVAAVQTPMNNQ

-591 QRSFNGWMV
+591 QCSFNGWMV

-655 LNRTNQSTTESSM
+655 LKRTNQSTTESSV

>member
-1 MATFYSFFYERRI
+1 MY
-14 FMFFTISGNAKLDKE
+14 FTIAGNTKTDKE
-29 LIRKATKKV
+29 LIKKATKQV
-38 GKRTSFLPKTIK
+38 GKRTSFLPKAIK
-50 YSVIETEEQLHVLG
+50 YSVIETEEQLHALG
-64 QVLEQENQSS
+64 KVLEQENQSS
-74 VKLTLTLHDKEGKIE
+74 VKLTLTLHDTEGKIE

-116 RLDIFKDTDET
+116 RLDIFKDTDEN

-134 RNEKILQVLEEELE
+134 RNEKLLQVLEEELE
-148 SDQRKVNQVSE
+148 SDQRKVNPVSE
-159 VEANEEVPWERP
+159 VEVNEEVPWERP
-171 IFPKDESKE
+171 IFPKKESQE
-180 KEKGIIDEQADI
+180 KEKGSVDEQADI
-192 LTHKSIFEEENEVMG
+192 STHKSIFEEENEVMG
-207 QLEVDPFEETMEN
+207 QLEADPFEETTED

-241 GDSQEYIEPLISEE
+241 RDSQEYIEPLISEE

-261 EIQKATVFDYILDQ
+261 EIQKVTVFDYILDQ
-275 YPPEYEW
+275 YPPEHEW

-321 LLEQLES
+321 LLEQLEA

-357 NEYATEQSSNWEK
+357 NEYATEQSSNWERT
-370 AKEELN
+370 KEELN
-376 KEEQRVIEEE
+376 QEEQRVIEEE
-386 VQKIKERYE
+386 AQKIKERYE

-400 AYSLCVEKINNFTQT
+400 AYSLCVEKINNFTKT

-426 LLKERIKERK
+426 LLKERIRERK
-436 EEFYRGLRTDKLRI
+436 EEFYRGLRTDKLKI

-462 QTTTEVLMEKHEQI
+462 QTTTEVLTEKHEQI
-476 QQELQVQIPKWKKE
+476 QQELQAQIPKWKKE
-490 YEIHQQELKEQ
+490 YETQQQKLREQ
-501 EEKQRKKEKEREQ
+501 EEKQRQEEKEREQ
-514 LELKK
+514 LEIKK
-519 REQDLAE
+519 REQHLAE
-526 QKMALEKQR
+526 QKVAIEKQR

-557 RQAQLNYLTHPQ
+557 RQAQLNYLAQPQ
-569 PAPLVTAVQTPVDNQ
+569 PVAAVQTPVNNQ

-623 SSQADSVATTASIKE
+623 SSQDDSVATTTSIKE

-645 KEYEQQLEEL
+645 KEYEQQLEEI
-655 LNRTNQSTTESSM
+655 LNRTNQSTTDSSM
-668 ENSKESDS
+668 ENSKASDS
-676 SKAKE
+676 SKTKD
-681 GSSDSTVQSNTSE
+681 GSSDSTVQSNSSE

>member
-1 MATFYSFFYERRI
+1 MY
-14 FMFFTISGNAKLDKE
+14 FTIAGNTKIDKE
-29 LIRKATKKV
+29 LIKKAKKEA
-38 GKRTSFLPKTIK
+38 GKRTSFLMKTIK

-64 QVLEQENQSS
+64 KVLEQENQSS
-74 VKLTLTLHDKEGKIE
+74 AKLTLTLLDTEGKIE

-104 SEGFYPTLIDLI
+104 SEGFYPTLMDLI
-116 RLDIFKDTDET
+116 RLDVFKETDET

-134 RNEKILQVLEEELE
+134 RNEKLLQVLEEELE
-148 SDQRKVNQVSE
+148 RDQLKDSQVSKSE
-159 VEANEEVPWERP
+159 VNKEAPWERP
-171 IFPKDESKE
+171 IFPKDEPKE
-180 KEKGIIDEQADI
+180 KEPVNDGEQTDI
-192 LTHKSIFEEENEVMG
+192 PIQESIFEEEIDVMN
-207 QLEVDPFEETMEN
+207 QLDDDPFEETMQG
-220 EETAEVEVDPV
+220 EETAKVEIDPV
-231 EANEEPTWTE
+231 EAIEEPTWTE
-241 GDSQEYIEPLISEE
+241 GDSQEYIEPLISKE

-261 EIQKATVFDYILDQ
+261 EIQMATVFDYILDQ
-275 YPPEYEW
+275 YPSEHEW

-426 LLKERIKERK
+426 LLKGRIRERK
-436 EEFYRGLRTDKLRI
+436 EEFYRGLRTDKLKI

-457 LNKLY
+457 LNQLY
-462 QTTTEVLMEKHEQI
+462 QTTTEVLLEKHEQI
-476 QQELQVQIPKWKKE
+476 QQELQTQIPKWKKE

-501 EEKQRKKEKEREQ
+501 EEKQRQKEKEREQ

-526 QKMALEKQR
+526 QKMAIEKQR

-546 RKERQEQMDTL
+546 RKERQEQMGTL
-557 RQAQLNYLTHPQ
+557 RQAQLNYLSQPQ
-569 PAPLVTAVQTPVDNQ
+569 PTPSVATVQTPVNNQ
-584 TNLTPSP
+584 TNPTFSP

-655 LNRTNQSTTESSM
+655 LNRTNQSTTESSV

-676 SKAKE
+676 SKTKE
-681 GSSDSTVQSNTSE
+681 GSSDSTVQSKSSE

>member
-1 MATFYSFFYERRI
+1 MY
-14 FMFFTISGNAKLDKE
+14 FTILGNTKKDKE
-29 LIRKATKKV
+29 LIKKATKEV
-38 GKRTSFLPKTIK
+38 GKRTSFLPKTMK
-50 YSVIETEEQLHVLG
+50 YSVIETEEQLHALG
-64 QVLEQENQSS
+64 KVLEQESQSS
-74 VKLTLTLHDKEGKIE
+74 VKLTLTLHDTEGKIE

-104 SEGFYPTLIDLI
+104 SEGFYPTLMDLI
-116 RLDIFKDTDET
+116 RLDVFKETDET

-134 RNEKILQVLEEELE
+134 RNEKLLQVLEEELE
-148 SDQRKVNQVSE
+148 NDQRKVSQVSE
-159 VEANEEVPWERP
+159 VEVNEEVPWERP
-171 IFPKDESKE
+171 IFPKKESKE
-180 KEKGIIDEQADI
+180 KEPVNVAEQADI
-192 LTHKSIFEEENEVMG
+192 PTQKSIFEEENEVMD
-207 QLEVDPFEETMEN
+207 QLDGDPFEETT
-220 EETAEVEVDPV
+220 EETIEVEIDPV

-261 EIQKATVFDYILDQ
+261 EIQKATVLDYILDQ

-328 VQSTNWHEL
+328 VQSTNWHEI

-357 NEYATEQSSNWEK
+357 NEYATEQSSNWER

-376 KEEQRVIEEE
+376 KEEQRMIEEE
-386 VQKIKERYE
+386 VQRIKERYE

-415 NQEALSKEKEN
+415 NQEALSKEKDN
-426 LLKERIKERK
+426 LLKERIRERK
-436 EEFYRGLRTDKLRI
+436 EEFYRGLRTDKLKI

-476 QQELQVQIPKWKKE
+476 QQELQIQIPKWKKE
-490 YEIHQQELKEQ
+490 YEIQQQKLKEQ
-501 EEKQRKKEKEREQ
+501 EEKQRQKEKEREQ

-526 QKMALEKQR
+526 QQMAIEKQR

-557 RQAQLNYLTHPQ
+557 RQAQLNYLAHPQ
-569 PAPLVTAVQTPVDNQ
+569 PVATVQTPVDNNQ
-584 TNLTPSP
+584 ANLTPSP

-623 SSQADSVATTASIKE
+623 SSQADSAATTASIKE
-638 EAQEQAR
+638 EAQEKAR
-645 KEYEQQLEEL
+645 KEYEQQLEGL
-655 LNRTNQSTTESSM
+655 LNRTNQSTTDSSM

-676 SKAKE
+676 SKTKD
-681 GSSDSTVQSNTSE
+681 GSSDSTVHSNSSE

>member
-1 MATFYSFFYERRI
+1 MY
-14 FMFFTISGNAKLDKE
+14 FTIAGNTKTDKE
-29 LIRKATKKV
+29 LIKKATKEV

-64 QVLEQENQSS
+64 KVLEHESRSS
-74 VKLTLTLHDKEGKIE
+74 VKLTLTLHDTEGKIE

-104 SEGFYPTLIDLI
+104 SEGFYPTLMDLI
-116 RLDIFKDTDET
+116 RLDVFKETDET

-134 RNEKILQVLEEELE
+134 RNEKLLQVLEEELE
-148 SDQRKVNQVSE
+148 SDQRKVNQGSE
-159 VEANEEVPWERP
+159 VEVNEEVPWERP
-171 IFPKDESKE
+171 IFPKKESKE
-180 KEKGIIDEQADI
+180 KETVYVDEQADI
-192 LTHKSIFEEENEVMG
+192 PTQKSIFEEENDVMG
-207 QLEVDPFEETMEN
+207 QLEVDPFEETMED

-231 EANEEPTWTE
+231 EANEESIWTE

-275 YPPEYEW
+275 YPPEHEW
-282 MKEKNKLFLNEL
+282 MKEKNKLFLNGL

-426 LLKERIKERK
+426 LLKERIRERK
-436 EEFYRGLRTDKLRI
+436 EEFYQGLRTDKLKI
-450 SKELNEQ
+450 SKELNDQ

-476 QQELQVQIPKWKKE
+476 QQELQVQISKWKKE
-490 YEIHQQELKEQ
+490 YEIQQRELKEQ
-501 EEKQRKKEKEREQ
+501 EEKQRQKEKEREQ

-526 QKMALEKQR
+526 QKMAIEKQR

-557 RQAQLNYLTHPQ
+557 RQAQLNYLAQPQ
-569 PAPLVTAVQTPVDNQ
+569 PVAAVQTPVNNQ
-584 TNLTPSP
+584 ANLTPSP

-623 SSQADSVATTASIKE
+623 SSQADSVATTTSIKE

-668 ENSKESDS
+668 ENSKESDP

>member
-1 MATFYSFFYERRI
+1 MY
-14 FMFFTISGNAKLDKE
+14 FTIAGNTKTDKE
-29 LIRKATKKV
+29 LIKKATKEV

-64 QVLEQENQSS
+64 KVLEHESRSS
-74 VKLTLTLHDKEGKIE
+74 VKLTLTLHDTEGKIE

-104 SEGFYPTLIDLI
+104 SEGFYPTLMDLI
-116 RLDIFKDTDET
+116 RLDVFKETDET

-134 RNEKILQVLEEELE
+134 RNEKLLQVLEEELE
-148 SDQRKVNQVSE
+148 SDQRKVNQGSE
-159 VEANEEVPWERP
+159 VEVNEEVPWERP
-171 IFPKDESKE
+171 IFPKKESKE
-180 KEKGIIDEQADI
+180 KETVYVDEQADI
-192 LTHKSIFEEENEVMG
+192 PTQKSIFEEENDVMG
-207 QLEVDPFEETMEN
+207 QLEVDPFEETMED

-231 EANEEPTWTE
+231 EANEESTWTE

-275 YPPEYEW
+275 YPPEHEW
-282 MKEKNKLFLNEL
+282 MKEKNKLFLNGL

-426 LLKERIKERK
+426 LLKERIRERK
-436 EEFYRGLRTDKLRI
+436 EEFYQGLRTDKLKI

-490 YEIHQQELKEQ
+490 YKIYQQELKEQ
-501 EEKQRKKEKEREQ
+501 EEKQRQKEKEREQ

-519 REQDLAE
+519 RKQDLAE
-526 QKMALEKQR
+526 QQMAIEKQR

-557 RQAQLNYLTHPQ
+557 RQAQLNYLAQPQ
-569 PAPLVTAVQTPVDNQ
+569 PVAAVQTPVNNQ
-584 TNLTPSP
+584 ANLTPSP

-623 SSQADSVATTASIKE
+623 SSQADSVATTTSIKE

-668 ENSKESDS
+668 ENSKESDP

>member
-1 MATFYSFFYERRI
+1 MY
-14 FMFFTISGNAKLDKE
+14 FTIAGNTKTDKE
-29 LIRKATKKV
+29 LIKKATKEV

-64 QVLEQENQSS
+64 KVLEHESRSS
-74 VKLTLTLHDKEGKIE
+74 VKLTLTLHDTEGKIE

-104 SEGFYPTLIDLI
+104 SEGFYPTLMDLI
-116 RLDIFKDTDET
+116 RLDVFKETDET

-134 RNEKILQVLEEELE
+134 RNEKLLQVLEEELE
-148 SDQRKVNQVSE
+148 SDQRKVNQGSE
-159 VEANEEVPWERP
+159 VEVNEEVPWERP
-171 IFPKDESKE
+171 IFPKKESKE
-180 KEKGIIDEQADI
+180 KETVYVDEQADI
-192 LTHKSIFEEENEVMG
+192 PTQKSIFEEENDVMG
-207 QLEVDPFEETMEN
+207 QLEVDPFEETMED

-231 EANEEPTWTE
+231 EANEESTWTE

-255 VEKNET
+255 VEKNEI

-275 YPPEYEW
+275 YPPEHEW

-400 AYSLCVEKINNFTQT
+400 AYSLCVAKINNFTQT

-436 EEFYRGLRTDKLRI
+436 EEFYRGLRTDKLKI

-490 YEIHQQELKEQ
+490 YEIQQQELKEQ
-501 EEKQRKKEKEREQ
+501 EEKQRQKEKEREQ

-526 QKMALEKQR
+526 QQMAIEKQR
-535 LEQEKEKEAAA
+535 LNQEKEKEAA

-557 RQAQLNYLTHPQ
+557 RQAQLNYLAQPQ
-569 PAPLVTAVQTPVDNQ
+569 PTPSVAAVQTPMNNQ

-623 SSQADSVATTASIKE
+623 FSQADSVATTASIKE
-638 EAQEQAR
+638 EAREQAR

-668 ENSKESDS
+668 ENSKESDP

>member
-1 MATFYSFFYERRI
+1 MY
-14 FMFFTISGNAKLDKE
+14 FTIAGNTKTDKE
-29 LIRKATKKV
+29 LIKKATKEV

-64 QVLEQENQSS
+64 KVLEHESRSS
-74 VKLTLTLHDKEGKIE
+74 VKLTLTLHDTEGKIE

-104 SEGFYPTLIDLI
+104 SEGFYPTLMDLI
-116 RLDIFKDTDET
+116 RLDVFKETDET

-134 RNEKILQVLEEELE
+134 RNEKLLQVLEEELE
-148 SDQRKVNQVSE
+148 SDQRKVNQGSE
-159 VEANEEVPWERP
+159 VEVNEEVPWERP
-171 IFPKDESKE
+171 IFPKKESKE
-180 KEKGIIDEQADI
+180 KETVYVDEQADI
-192 LTHKSIFEEENEVMG
+192 PTQKSIFEEENDVMG
-207 QLEVDPFEETMEN
+207 QLEVDPFEETMED

-231 EANEEPTWTE
+231 EANEESTWTE

-255 VEKNET
+255 VEKNEI

-275 YPPEYEW
+275 YPPEHEW

-400 AYSLCVEKINNFTQT
+400 AYSLCVAKINNFTQT

-436 EEFYRGLRTDKLRI
+436 EEFYRGLRTDKLKI

-490 YEIHQQELKEQ
+490 YEIQQQELKEQ
-501 EEKQRKKEKEREQ
+501 EEKQRQKEKEREQ

-526 QKMALEKQR
+526 QQMAIEKQW
-535 LEQEKEKEAAA
+535 LNQEKEKEAA
-546 RKERQEQMDTL
+546 RKERQEQMDTS
-557 RQAQLNYLTHPQ
+557 RQAQLNYLAQPQ
-569 PAPLVTAVQTPVDNQ
+569 PTPSVAAVQTPMNNQ

-623 SSQADSVATTASIKE
+623 FSQADSVATTASIKE

-668 ENSKESDS
+668 ENSKESDP

>member
-1 MATFYSFFYERRI
+1 MY
-14 FMFFTISGNAKLDKE
+14 FTIAGNTKTDKE
-29 LIRKATKKV
+29 LIKKATKEV

-64 QVLEQENQSS
+64 KVLEHESRSS
-74 VKLTLTLHDKEGKIE
+74 VKLTLTLHDTEGKIE

-104 SEGFYPTLIDLI
+104 SEGFYPTLMDLI
-116 RLDIFKDTDET
+116 RLDVFKETDET

-134 RNEKILQVLEEELE
+134 RNEKLLQVLEEELE
-148 SDQRKVNQVSE
+148 SDQRKVNQGSE
-159 VEANEEVPWERP
+159 VEVNEEVPWERP
-171 IFPKDESKE
+171 IFPKKESKE
-180 KEKGIIDEQADI
+180 KETVYVDEQADI
-192 LTHKSIFEEENEVMG
+192 PTQKSIFEEENDVMG
-207 QLEVDPFEETMEN
+207 QLEVDPFEETMED

-231 EANEEPTWTE
+231 EANEESIWTE

-275 YPPEYEW
+275 YPPEHEW
-282 MKEKNKLFLNEL
+282 MKEKNKLFLNGL

-426 LLKERIKERK
+426 LLKERIRERK
-436 EEFYRGLRTDKLRI
+436 EEFYQGLRTDKLKI

-476 QQELQVQIPKWKKE
+476 QQELQVQISKWKKE
-490 YEIHQQELKEQ
+490 YEIQQRELKEQ
-501 EEKQRKKEKEREQ
+501 EEKQRQKEKEREQ

-526 QKMALEKQR
+526 QKMAIEKQR

-557 RQAQLNYLTHPQ
+557 RQAQLNYLAQPQ
-569 PAPLVTAVQTPVDNQ
+569 PVAAVQTPVNNQ
-584 TNLTPSP
+584 ANLTPSP

-623 SSQADSVATTASIKE
+623 SSQADSVATTTSIKE

-668 ENSKESDS
+668 ENSKESDP

>member
-1 MATFYSFFYERRI
+1 MY
-14 FMFFTISGNAKLDKE
+14 FTIAGNTKTDKE
-29 LIRKATKKV
+29 LIKKATKEV

-64 QVLEQENQSS
+64 KVLEHESRSS
-74 VKLTLTLHDKEGKIE
+74 VKLTLTLHDTEGKIE

-104 SEGFYPTLIDLI
+104 SEGFYPTLMDLI
-116 RLDIFKDTDET
+116 RLDVFKETDET

-134 RNEKILQVLEEELE
+134 RNEKLLQVLEEELE
-148 SDQRKVNQVSE
+148 SDQRKVNQGSE
-159 VEANEEVPWERP
+159 VEVNEEVPWERP
-171 IFPKDESKE
+171 IFPKKESKE
-180 KEKGIIDEQADI
+180 KETVYVDEQADI
-192 LTHKSIFEEENEVMG
+192 PTQKSIFEEENDMMG
-207 QLEVDPFEETMEN
+207 QFEVDPFEETMED

-231 EANEEPTWTE
+231 EANEESIWTE

-275 YPPEYEW
+275 YPPEHEW
-282 MKEKNKLFLNEL
+282 MKEKNKLFLNGL

-415 NQEALSKEKEN
+415 NQEALLKEKEN
-426 LLKERIKERK
+426 LLKERIRERK
-436 EEFYRGLRTDKLRI
+436 EEFYQGLRTDKLKI

-490 YEIHQQELKEQ
+490 YEIQQQELKEQ
-501 EEKQRKKEKEREQ
+501 EEKQRQKEKEREQ

-526 QKMALEKQR
+526 QKMAIEKQR

-557 RQAQLNYLTHPQ
+557 RQAQLNYLAQPQ
-569 PAPLVTAVQTPVDNQ
+569 PVAAVQTPVNNQ
-584 TNLTPSP
+584 ANLTPSP

-623 SSQADSVATTASIKE
+623 SSQADSVATTTSIKE

-668 ENSKESDS
+668 ENSKESDP

>member
-1 MATFYSFFYERRI
+1 
-14 FMFFTISGNAKLDKE
+14 MFFTISGNAKLDKE

-64 QVLEQENQSS
+64 KVLEHESRSS

-89 KAGTEYVFGPLDYQI
+89 KTGTEYVFGPLDYQI
-104 SEGFYPTLIDLI
+104 SEGFYPTLMDLI
-116 RLDIFKDTDET
+116 RLDVFKDTDET

-134 RNEKILQVLEEELE
+134 RNEKLLQVLEEELE
-148 SDQRKVNQVSE
+148 SDQRKVNQGSE
-159 VEANEEVPWERP
+159 VEVNEEVPWERP
-171 IFPKDESKE
+171 IFPKKESKE
-180 KEKGIIDEQADI
+180 KETVYVDEQADI
-192 LTHKSIFEEENEVMG
+192 PTQKSIFEEENDVMG
-207 QLEVDPFEETMEN
+207 QLEVDPFEETMED

-231 EANEEPTWTE
+231 EANEESTWTE

-275 YPPEYEW
+275 YPPEHEW

-370 AKEELN
+370 VKEELN

-400 AYSLCVEKINNFTQT
+400 AYSLCVEKINNFTKT

-436 EEFYRGLRTDKLRI
+436 EEFYLGLRTDKLKI

-462 QTTTEVLMEKHEQI
+462 QTTTKVLMEKHEQI

-490 YEIHQQELKEQ
+490 YEIQQQELKEQ
-501 EEKQRKKEKEREQ
+501 EEKQRQKEKEHEQ
-514 LELKK
+514 LEIRK

-526 QKMALEKQR
+526 QKMAIEKQR

-557 RQAQLNYLTHPQ
+557 RQAQLNYLAQPQ
-569 PAPLVTAVQTPVDNQ
+569 PVAAVQTPVNNQ
-584 TNLTPSP
+584 ANLTPSP

>member
-1 MATFYSFFYERRI
+1 MY
-14 FMFFTISGNAKLDKE
+14 FTIAGNTKTDKE
-29 LIRKATKKV
+29 LIKKATKEV

-64 QVLEQENQSS
+64 KVLEHESRSS
-74 VKLTLTLHDKEGKIE
+74 VKLTLTLHDTEGKIE

-104 SEGFYPTLIDLI
+104 SEGFYPTLMDLI
-116 RLDIFKDTDET
+116 RLDVFKETDET

-134 RNEKILQVLEEELE
+134 RNEKLLQVLEEELE
-148 SDQRKVNQVSE
+148 SDQRKVNQGSE
-159 VEANEEVPWERP
+159 VEVNEEVPWERP
-171 IFPKDESKE
+171 IFPKKESKE
-180 KEKGIIDEQADI
+180 KETVYVDEQADI
-192 LTHKSIFEEENEVMG
+192 PTQKSIFEEENDVMG
-207 QLEVDPFEETMEN
+207 QLEVDPFEETMED

-231 EANEEPTWTE
+231 EANEESTWTE

-255 VEKNET
+255 VEKNEI
-261 EIQKATVFDYILDQ
+261 EIQKATIFDYILDQ

-282 MKEKNKLFLNEL
+282 MKEKNKLLLNEL

-337 AQEDLLA
+337 ALEDLLA

-426 LLKERIKERK
+426 LLKERIRERK
-436 EEFYRGLRTDKLRI
+436 EEFYQGLRTDKLKI

-490 YEIHQQELKEQ
+490 YEIQQRELKEQ
-501 EEKQRKKEKEREQ
+501 EEKQRQKEKEREQ

-526 QKMALEKQR
+526 QQMAIEKQR
-535 LEQEKEKEAAA
+535 LNQEKEKEAA

-557 RQAQLNYLTHPQ
+557 RQAQLNYLAQPQ
-569 PAPLVTAVQTPVDNQ
+569 PVAAVQTPVNNQ
-584 TNLTPSP
+584 ANLTPSP

-668 ENSKESDS
+668 ENSKESDP

>member
-1 MATFYSFFYERRI
+1 MY
-14 FMFFTISGNAKLDKE
+14 FTIAGNTKTDKE
-29 LIRKATKKV
+29 LIKKATKEV

-50 YSVIETEEQLHVLG
+50 YSVIETEEQLNVLG
-64 QVLEQENQSS
+64 KVLEHESRSS
-74 VKLTLTLHDKEGKIE
+74 VKLTLTLHDTEGKIE
-89 KAGTEYVFGPLDYQI
+89 KTGTEYVFGPLDYQI
-104 SEGFYPTLIDLI
+104 SEGFYPTLMDLI
-116 RLDIFKDTDET
+116 RLDVFKETDET

-134 RNEKILQVLEEELE
+134 RNEKLLQVLEEELE
-148 SDQRKVNQVSE
+148 SDQRKVNQGSE
-159 VEANEEVPWERP
+159 VEVNEEVPWERP
-171 IFPKDESKE
+171 IFPKKESKE
-180 KEKGIIDEQADI
+180 KETVYVDEQADI
-192 LTHKSIFEEENEVMG
+192 PTQKSIFEEENDVMG
-207 QLEVDPFEETMEN
+207 QLEVDPFEETMED

-231 EANEEPTWTE
+231 EANEESTWTE

-255 VEKNET
+255 VEKNEI

-275 YPPEYEW
+275 YPPEHEW
-282 MKEKNKLFLNEL
+282 TKEKNKLFLNEL

-328 VQSTNWHEL
+328 VQSTNWHKL

-436 EEFYRGLRTDKLRI
+436 EEFYLGLRTDKLKI

-462 QTTTEVLMEKHEQI
+462 QTTTKVLMEKHEQI

-490 YEIHQQELKEQ
+490 YEIQQQELKEQ
-501 EEKQRKKEKEREQ
+501 EEKQRQKEKEHEQ
-514 LELKK
+514 LEIRK

-526 QKMALEKQR
+526 QKMAIEKQR

-557 RQAQLNYLTHPQ
+557 RQAQLNYLAQPQ
-569 PAPLVTAVQTPVDNQ
+569 PVAAVQTPVNNQ
-584 TNLTPSP
+584 ANLTPSP
-591 QRSFNGWMV
+591 QRSFDGWMV

-655 LNRTNQSTTESSM
+655 LNRTNQSTTESNM

-676 SKAKE
+676 SKTKE

>member
-1 MATFYSFFYERRI
+1 MY
-14 FMFFTISGNAKLDKE
+14 FTIAGNTKTDKE
-29 LIRKATKKV
+29 LIKKATKEV

-64 QVLEQENQSS
+64 KVLEHESRSS
-74 VKLTLTLHDKEGKIE
+74 VKLTLTLHDTEGKIE

-104 SEGFYPTLIDLI
+104 SEGFYPTLMDLI
-116 RLDIFKDTDET
+116 RLDVFKETNET

-134 RNEKILQVLEEELE
+134 RNEKLLQVLEEELE
-148 SDQRKVNQVSE
+148 SDQRKVNQGSE
-159 VEANEEVPWERP
+159 VEVNEEVPWERP
-171 IFPKDESKE
+171 IFPKKESKE
-180 KEKGIIDEQADI
+180 KETVYVDEQADI
-192 LTHKSIFEEENEVMG
+192 PTQKSIFEEENDVMC
-207 QLEVDPFEETMEN
+207 QLEVDPFEETMED

-231 EANEEPTWTE
+231 EANEESIWTE

-275 YPPEYEW
+275 YPPEHEW
-282 MKEKNKLFLNEL
+282 MKEKNKLFLNGL

-400 AYSLCVEKINNFTQT
+400 AYSLCVAKINNFTQT

-426 LLKERIKERK
+426 LLKERIRERK
-436 EEFYRGLRTDKLRI
+436 EEFYQGLRTDKLKI

-476 QQELQVQIPKWKKE
+476 QQELQVQISKWKKE
-490 YEIHQQELKEQ
+490 YEIQQRELKEQ
-501 EEKQRKKEKEREQ
+501 EEKQRQKEKEREQ

-526 QKMALEKQR
+526 QKMAIEKQR

-557 RQAQLNYLTHPQ
+557 RQAQLNYLAQPQ
-569 PAPLVTAVQTPVDNQ
+569 PVAAVQTPVNNQ
-584 TNLTPSP
+584 ANLTPSP

-623 SSQADSVATTASIKE
+623 SSQADSVATTTSIKE

-668 ENSKESDS
+668 ENSKESDP

>member
-1 MATFYSFFYERRI
+1 MY
-14 FMFFTISGNAKLDKE
+14 FTIAGNTKTDKE
-29 LIRKATKKV
+29 LIKKATKEV

-64 QVLEQENQSS
+64 KVLEHESRSS
-74 VKLTLTLHDKEGKIE
+74 VKLTLTLHDTEGKIE

-104 SEGFYPTLIDLI
+104 SEGFYPTLMDLI
-116 RLDIFKDTDET
+116 RLDVFKETDET

-134 RNEKILQVLEEELE
+134 RNEKLLQVLEEELE
-148 SDQRKVNQVSE
+148 SDQRKVNQGSE
-159 VEANEEVPWERP
+159 VEVNEEVPWERP
-171 IFPKDESKE
+171 IFPKKESKE
-180 KEKGIIDEQADI
+180 KETVYVDEQADI
-192 LTHKSIFEEENEVMG
+192 PTQKSIFEEENDVMG
-207 QLEVDPFEETMEN
+207 QLEVDPFEETMED

-231 EANEEPTWTE
+231 EANEESIWTE

-275 YPPEYEW
+275 YPPEHEW

-357 NEYATEQSSNWEK
+357 NKYATEQSSNWEK

-415 NQEALSKEKEN
+415 NQEALLKEKEN

-436 EEFYRGLRTDKLRI
+436 EEFYRGLRTDKLKI

-490 YEIHQQELKEQ
+490 YEIQQQELKEQ
-501 EEKQRKKEKEREQ
+501 EEKQRQKEKEREQ

-526 QKMALEKQR
+526 QKMAIEKQR

-557 RQAQLNYLTHPQ
+557 RQAQLNYLAQPQ
-569 PAPLVTAVQTPVDNQ
+569 PTSSVAAVQTPVNNQ

-623 SSQADSVATTASIKE
+623 SSQADSVATTTSIKE

-668 ENSKESDS
+668 ENSKESDP